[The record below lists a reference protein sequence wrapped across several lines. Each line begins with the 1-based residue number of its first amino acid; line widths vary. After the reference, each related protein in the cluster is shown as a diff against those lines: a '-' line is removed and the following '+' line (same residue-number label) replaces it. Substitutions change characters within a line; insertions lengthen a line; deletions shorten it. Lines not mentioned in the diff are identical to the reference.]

1 MNVLRSSSFSLA
13 HTHTH
18 MNLKWPVKCVTS
30 FSMYS
35 CSFACPNTCPHK
47 NPFKWQNR
55 QQLCWW
61 VLCSSGNKSKL
72 IFGLNIS
79 FVDLCHLVAIGNPVF
94 IYSNSYRRSA
104 YLNQISLIAHIPK
117 VGGWMFILVDS
128 IMFHVLSLPAHTF
141 SCIYGE
147 LWPILVCYMWWIK

>member
-55 QQLCWW
+55 QQLWWW
-61 VLCSSGNKSKL
+61 VLFSSGNKSKL

-104 YLNQISLIAHIPK
+104 SFNQISLIAHIPK
-117 VGGWMFILVDS
+117 VVVGCLFWWTASCFMSCLCPPTRSRAFTVNCGLFWFVTCGG
-128 IMFHVLSLPAHTF
+128 
-141 SCIYGE
+141 
-147 LWPILVCYMWWIK
+147 